1 MKLNLVVASMSVLG
15 LVMVSGPVSAAT
27 HHVKHKRHHVEHD
40 YKDMAVMKDK
50 DQPVCTI
57 SQNTV
62 IMDGMTQ
69 NYGRSMPNPCN
80 PGWFN
85 RIQVAGGVNVD
96 IGHWGNRNMNYMGEN
111 YQRVSLNDAY
121 LNIAADV
128 SDWAKA
134 FASLSYMT
142 ATTNVNPGVFNA
154 RGLAEYS
161 AAYANNIK
169 GTGNN
174 TVQLE
179 QGFATIGNLD
189 ASPFFVQVGKS
200 FQDFSRY
207 EIHPIT
213 RSLDQVLS
221 EVLATSLKV
230 GFIASGF
237 HGSIY
242 GFDDPVAKVGT
253 NSSTTNYGAT
263 LGFDAPSDSL
273 GWDLGVGYLYNLV
286 GSNDVAYA
294 IQNFNGGT
302 GYKNRVGAGNV
313 YADVNSGPF
322 SIGARY
328 TAALQNFSTLDLP
341 QNGFGNVVAP
351 AAVFGGVGSGL
362 PTATVAGTTGA
373 KPWAL
378 AVKAGYGF
386 DAWGKTQ
393 GIFLGY
399 QASSQAAGLNI
410 PKYRWLVGYSA
421 DMFKNNNWAV
431 EWDHDGSYS
440 ATNGGS
446 GNNGN
451 LVTIRSTVKFG

>member
-1 MKLNLVVASMSVLG
+1 LNV
-15 LVMVSGPVSAAT
+15 
-27 HHVKHKRHHVEHD
+27 
-40 YKDMAVMKDK
+40 
-50 DQPVCTI
+50 
-57 SQNTV
+57 
-62 IMDGMTQ
+62 
-69 NYGRSMPNPCN
+69 
-80 PGWFN
+80 
-85 RIQVAGGVNVD
+85 
-96 IGHWGNRNMNYMGEN
+96 
-111 YQRVSLNDAY
+111 
-121 LNIAADV
+121 AADV

-142 ATTNVNPGVFNA
+142 ATTMPNPSVFNT
-154 RGLAEYS
+154 RGGAEYS
-161 AAYANNIK
+161 AAYANNIN

-230 GFIASGF
+230 GFIANGF
-237 HGSIY
+237 HGSLY
-242 GFDDPVAKVGT
+242 GFDDPVAKTGT
-253 NSSTTNYGAT
+253 NSSTTNYGAA
-263 LGFDAPSDSL
+263 LGYDAPSDSL
-273 GWDLGVGYLYNLV
+273 GWDIGVGYLYNLV

-302 GYKNRVGAGNV
+302 GYNNRVGAGNI

-322 SIGARY
+322 TIGARY
-328 TAALQNFSTLDLP
+328 TAALQNFSALDLP
-341 QNGFGNVVAP
+341 QNGFAGVTVPANVGTTVATAP
-351 AAVFGGVGSGL
+351 LPGSGN
-362 PTATVAGTTGA
+362 GA

-393 GIFLGY
+393 GVFLGY
-399 QASSQAAGLNI
+399 QASSQAAGLNV
-410 PKYRWLVGYSA
+410 PKYRWLVGYGV

-431 EWDHDGSYS
+431 EWDHDGAYNT
-440 ATNGGS
+440 ANGGS
-446 GNNGN
+446 NSNGN

>member
-1 MKLNLVVASMSVLG
+1 MKLKLVVASMSVLG
-15 LVMVSGPVSAAT
+15 LISCPAFAAT
-27 HHVKHKRHHVEHD
+27 HSKHKHKHQRD
-40 YKDMAVMKDK
+40 YKDMAVVAKDA
-50 DQPVCTI
+50 PVCTI

-69 NYGRSMPNPCN
+69 NYGRALPNPCN

-96 IGHWGNRNMNYMGEN
+96 IGHWGNRNQNYMGEN

-128 SDWAKA
+128 SDWVKA

-142 ATTNVNPGVFNA
+142 ASTTTNPSVFNA
-154 RGLAEYS
+154 RGSAEYS
-161 AAYANNIK
+161 AAYANNIN

-174 TVQLE
+174 NVQLE
-179 QGFATIGNLD
+179 QGFATIGNFD

-221 EVLATSLKV
+221 EVLATSIKV
-230 GFIASGF
+230 GFIANGF
-237 HGSIY
+237 HGSLY
-242 GFDDPVAKVGT
+242 GFDDPVAKVGAGSAT
-253 NSSTTNYGAT
+253 TTNYGAT

-273 GWDLGVGYLYNLV
+273 GWDAGIGYLYNLV
-286 GSNDVAYA
+286 GANDVAYA

-302 GYKNRVGAGNV
+302 GYTTRVGAWNA

-322 SIGARY
+322 SLGARY
-328 TAALQNFSTLDLP
+328 TAALQNFSNLDLP
-341 QNGFGNVVAP
+341 ENGFADVIAP
-351 AAVFGGVGSGL
+351 TGAAGVGSG
-362 PTATVAGTTGA
+362 TATVNNGVNSGA
-373 KPWAL
+373 KPWAFGI
-378 AVKAGYGF
+378 KAGYGF
-386 DAWGKTQ
+386 DAWGRNQ
-393 GIFLGY
+393 NVFLGY
-399 QASSQAAGLNI
+399 QASSEAAGLNL
-410 PKYRWLVGYSA
+410 PKYRWLVGYGV

-431 EWDHDGSYS
+431 EWDHDGAYNTTDGG
-440 ATNGGS
+440 TNS
-446 GNNGN
+446 NGN